1 MQEIN
6 SIFKTSLLDFV
17 PARGIDVECVV
28 IGSGAGGALT
38 AHFLAKKGKE
48 VLIIEEGPFVE
59 FEDGKCGIADTF
71 PRVWREGGAIPI
83 MSNISLV
90 FGEGRC
96 LGGST
101 QLNAGLLNRIPS
113 EIIEHWRNEYRIRD
127 LETETMNKYQE
138 RIEQALSAHT
148 ANDAKNPM
156 GRILRQ
162 GAERTRYKGVEVPVA
177 AQEISGRKIKQSM
190 QQTFLK
196 DAALLGGVKFLVNC
210 RVERINMAGAKARGI
225 TALWR
230 GKEGAQRITINCKYI
245 FVCAG
250 TIQSPLLLRRSG
262 VKKNVGSSVQFHPT
276 LRVLAEFN
284 EPVSGYAHEM
294 SSFQIKEFAPLLT
307 MGASLTSPPYIAACL
322 ALDWEQQK
330 EFMEAQDRM
339 AIFYVG
345 VKSRALGTARNIPFG
360 RGSYIVRYSLLPED
374 AKNLGFGYAKLCE
387 LLFAAGAK
395 RLFPAITGAGIIENP
410 AQVEQYL
417 SAPLPLGA
425 LNLVTIHSYG
435 SCPMGERENGAAL
448 DSYGKLRG
456 FDNIYVND
464 ASMLPG
470 SPGVNPQGPIMALA
484 LRNMEH
490 NFL

>member
-1 MQEIN
+1 MQATDFA
-6 SIFKTSLLDFV
+6 FKKSLLDFV
-17 PARGIDVECVV
+17 PAQGIDAECVV

-38 AHFLAKKGKE
+38 AQFLVEKGRE
-48 VLIIEEGPFVE
+48 VLILEEGPFIE
-59 FEDGKCGIADTF
+59 FEDGQCGIANTF

-83 MSNISLV
+83 MSNTSLV

-101 QLNAGLLNRIPS
+101 QLNAGLLNRTPP
-113 EIIEHWRNEYRIRD
+113 EILEHWRNEYRIRD

-138 RIEQALSAHT
+138 RIEQSLFAHT
-148 ANDAKNPM
+148 TEDAENPM
-156 GRILRQ
+156 GRILRA

-177 AQEISGRKIKQSM
+177 AQEINGRKIKQSM
-190 QQTFLK
+190 QHTFLK
-196 DAALLGGVKFLVNC
+196 DAVLAGVKFIVNC
-210 RVERINMAGAKARGI
+210 RVERINTAGTRAGGV

-230 GKEGAQRITINCKYI
+230 NQGRTQRILIRCKYI

-250 TIQSPLLLRRSG
+250 TIQSSLLLRRSG

-284 EPVSGYAHEM
+284 ELVSGYAHEM
-294 SSFQIKEFAPLLT
+294 PSFQIKEFAPLLT
-307 MGASLTSPPYIAACL
+307 MGASLTSPPYIAAGL
-322 ALDWEQQK
+322 ALDWEHQK
-330 EFMEAQDRM
+330 QFMEAQDRM

-395 RLFPAITGAGIIENP
+395 RLFPAITGAGVIENFS
-410 AQVEQYL
+410 AVKRFL
-417 SAPLPLGA
+417 SDSLLLKN

-435 SCPMGERENGAAL
+435 SCPMGERENGVAL

-464 ASMLPG
+464 ASMLPT

-484 LRNMEH
+484 LRNMEK
-490 NFL
+490 NFG